1 MKKVLLS
8 VALIGSFVFGKAQIV
23 LNEVYTNPNT
33 GNSEFFELYNSGVSN
48 TPTDLDC
55 YRLVVMY
62 ATGSGQLAN
71 LTRGFYVLDLPDVSI
86 AAKNYLVGASNDPFN
101 VQAKTN
107 VDAAFSWNSLAASG
121 SLQKFQYNGAGYDD
135 VTASIP
141 AGFNNMFESMPS
153 AIGVSYA
160 FFLFNDAGTM
170 INGLIAGGGVN
181 SSNVPLSITSLP
193 SKIVTTSCGDFTI
206 NFSQITKTEFTNSSP
221 GTDNGYARKRD
232 GNCGSWDKTANN
244 HTPNTTNGILGEL
257 NGSLTTSNIAVCP
270 ATVGGD
276 LIIRVNVTGATGD
289 ATADNTLPVEV
300 QLYYDEGTITVLD
313 GDDDYQTSIFFNTFT
328 DGEKAFNIPYADRNK
343 PFILVYKT
351 VLGCFDK
358 IVDLDAACAPL
369 PVKFSAFTATRSNA
383 SAVSV
388 TWTTAQEQN
397 SKGFYVQKNVAGVW
411 TTVAYVPSQAVNG
424 NSGSS
429 LNYSYTDMNTEKG
442 ITQYRIQQ
450 VDLDGKFAYT
460 DIRAIRGEG
469 TVGKVVLYPNPS
481 SDGKINVVFEDNTAI
496 RDVIVNDMQG
506 KVIRSFRGISNNILV
521 IEKLTTG
528 FYTIKVT
535 NRTTNAA
542 SVHKVVIK

>member
-8 VALIGSFVFGKAQIV
+8 LLLIGSFVFGKAQVV
-23 LNEVYTNPNT
+23 LNEVYTNPGA

-48 TPTDLDC
+48 VPIDLDC

-62 ATGSGQLAN
+62 ATGSGQLSS
-71 LTRGFYVLDLPDVSI
+71 LTRGFYVLDLPAVSI
-86 AAKNYLVGASNDPFN
+86 PTKSYLVGAAADPFN
-101 VQAKTN
+101 VQQKTN

-121 SLQKFQYNGAGYDD
+121 SLQQFQYNGVGYDP
-135 VTASIP
+135 VAIP
-141 AGFNNMFESMPS
+141 SNFNSMFESMPS
-153 AIGVSYA
+153 AIGVEYA
-160 FFLFNDAGTM
+160 FFLFDGSGTM
-170 INGLIAGGGVN
+170 INGLIAGGGVK
-181 SSNVPLSITSLP
+181 SSTVPTSITGLP
-193 SKIVTTSCGDFTI
+193 SKTVTTSCGDFVI

-244 HTPNTTNGILGEL
+244 HTPNTSNGILGEL

-270 ATVGGD
+270 ATVGAD

-300 QLYYDEGTITVLD
+300 QLYYDEGTLTVLD
-313 GDDDYQTSIFFNTFT
+313 GDDDYQSSIFFNTFT
-328 DGEKAFNIPYADRNK
+328 DGEKTFNIPYADRNK

-358 IVDLDAACAPL
+358 IVDLEAACAPL
-369 PVKFSAFTATRSNA
+369 PVKFSSFNATRSTT
-383 SAVSV
+383 SSVSIS
-388 TWTTAQEQN
+388 WTTSMEQN
-397 SKGFYVQKNVAGVW
+397 SKGFYVQKNVNGVW
-411 TTVAYVPSQAVNG
+411 TNVAYVPSQAVDG
-424 NSGSS
+424 NSTSA
-429 LNYSYTDMNTEKG
+429 LTYSFVDMNSDKG
-442 ITQYRIQQ
+442 ITQYRVQQ

-469 TVGKVVLYPNPS
+469 AVGKVVLYPNPS
-481 SDGKINVVFEDNTAI
+481 SDGKVNVVFEDNTAI

-506 KVIRSFRGISNNILV
+506 KVVRSFRGVSNNILV